1 MGKGMKNVCVRVEND
16 PRFIMM
22 ILGEQMEEK
31 GLDKLLMKFSFVVN
45 MVKTWTKNEML
56 MLVK

>member
-1 MGKGMKNVCVRVEND
+1 
-16 PRFIMM
+16 MM

-31 GLDKLLMKFSFVVN
+31 RLDKLLMKFSFVVN
-45 MVKTWTKNEML
+45 MVETCMKYEKP

>member
-1 MGKGMKNVCVRVEND
+1 MKNVCVRVESD

-45 MVKTWTKNEML
+45 MVETCTKNEMP